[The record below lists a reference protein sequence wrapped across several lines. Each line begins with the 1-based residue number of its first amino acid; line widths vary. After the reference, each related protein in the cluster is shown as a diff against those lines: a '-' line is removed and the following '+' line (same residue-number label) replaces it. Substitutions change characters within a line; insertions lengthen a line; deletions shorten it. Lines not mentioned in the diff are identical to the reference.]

1 MVLGDVVLCLDLVI
15 SHRIEL
21 VMGLK
26 FAAERR
32 PMSCGDRDPVS
43 QPEHACEELRGVRVR
58 PLRSPKLAPAPPFR
72 LRDCQVGPKGP
83 PSASKPLLTPSCAGP
98 HGNPHGSGGM
108 RCQFFLRASRGAA
121 LI

>member
-1 MVLGDVVLCLDLVI
+1 MVLGDEVLCPDLVI
-15 SHRIEL
+15 SHRMEL

-26 FAAERR
+26 FAAERP
-32 PMSCGDRDPVS
+32 PMTCGDRDPVP
-43 QPEHACEELRGVRVR
+43 QPEHACQELPGVRVR